1 MVMFVYFEGTVGVS
15 PRVNK
20 YIYIFL
26 YENHHLL
33 PCSSAL
39 HHPVQLPHPQTTWGD
54 RPVPHTWTYL
64 KEMHGHHLA
73 GSFSFFW
80 LPLTPVVFLR
90 PFSKSWPSLLSMFV
104 STLRCERAAWH

>member
-1 MVMFVYFEGTVGVS
+1 MVLFVYFEGTVGVS

-20 YIYIFL
+20 YVYIFL

-54 RPVPHTWTYL
+54 RPVPHTVLQLFFFFYL
-64 KEMHGHHLA
+64 IPPPPANCGTLLLLLLLL
-73 GSFSFFW
+73 FF
-80 LPLTPVVFLR
+80 FL
-90 PFSKSWPSLLSMFV
+90 SLLSFIFY
-104 STLRCERAAWH
+104 SYFFLHILYI